1 MSATLSIIVPIY
13 NADKYLPRLLESIK
27 NQIFKDFECILINDG
42 SVDGSLAICKEY
54 AMQDSRFRV
63 VSQDN
68 SGVSSARNRG
78 LSLAQGE
85 YIAFADADDVLELD
99 MYESLMSALKE
110 TKADV
115 ATCLFVYERQFRA
128 LRDTAARDKL
138 TVSSTPIDFF
148 YDEELAVDSL
158 WNKIY
163 RSSLIGDTRFAED
176 ISYTEDQLFVAK
188 VLLKAKS
195 MVFTNSVKYHYIE
208 HEHSLSKQ
216 CGSYE
221 LWLGHVRAMRK
232 VYELIQESRAAE
244 KTKNSS
250 FDKYGRAV
258 FSLVRLSVQEKDIKL
273 YHDLHK
279 EFDHDVQKFFKLPG
293 VNFFNQFTYRTYWNS
308 YFCACLIHGHKK

>member
-68 SGVSSARNRG
+68 SGVSFARNRG

-99 MYESLMSALKE
+99 MYESLMSALQE

-115 ATCLFVYERQFRA
+115 ASCLFVHEKQFRA

-138 TVSSTPIDFF
+138 TVTSTPIDFF

>member
-1 MSATLSIIVPIY
+1 MSAALSIIVPIY
-13 NADKYLPRLLESIK
+13 NAGKYLDMLLQSIEK
-27 NQIFKDFECILINDG
+27 QTFQDCECIMVDDG
-42 SVDGSLAICKEY
+42 STDNSGEICKKIAER
-54 AMQDSRFRV
+54 DERFILI
-63 VSQDN
+63 SQEN
-68 SGVSSARNRG
+68 SGVSFARNRG

-99 MYESLMSALKE
+99 MYESLMSALQE

-115 ATCLFVYERQFRA
+115 ASCLFVHEKQFCAQRN
-128 LRDTAARDKL
+128 TVARDKL
-138 TVSSTPIDFF
+138 TVTYTPIDFF
-148 YDEELAVDSL
+148 YDEELAVDFL
-158 WNKIY
+158 CNKIY

-221 LWLGHVRAMRK
+221 LWRGHVRAMHK

-258 FSLVRLSVQEKDIKL
+258 FALVRLSVQEKDIRL